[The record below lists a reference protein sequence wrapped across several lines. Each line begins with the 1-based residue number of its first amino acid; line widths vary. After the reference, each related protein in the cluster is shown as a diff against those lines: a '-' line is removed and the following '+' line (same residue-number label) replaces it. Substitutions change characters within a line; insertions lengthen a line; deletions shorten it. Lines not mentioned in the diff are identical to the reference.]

1 MLLAG
6 DVAPSTIFEVAQ
18 LPHFGLAILV
28 FVLCELAK
36 ARRKQESVVCVVYLD
51 RSHTTQ
57 YADSSSHTHN
67 YYYYTAGAHL
77 HPAMYCRISCGSRCL
92 HRVSSC
98 RRRSWEH

>member
-36 ARRKQESVVCVVYLD
+36 ARRKQESVVCVVHLD
-51 RSHTTQ
+51 CSDTTTILRFFSR
-57 YADSSSHTHN
+57 AHN
-67 YYYYTAGAHL
+67 YHYFTAGAHL
-77 HPAMYCRISCGSRCL
+77 HPAMYCRISCGSHCL
-92 HRVSSC
+92 HRVSYC
-98 RRRSWEH
+98 RRRSWKH